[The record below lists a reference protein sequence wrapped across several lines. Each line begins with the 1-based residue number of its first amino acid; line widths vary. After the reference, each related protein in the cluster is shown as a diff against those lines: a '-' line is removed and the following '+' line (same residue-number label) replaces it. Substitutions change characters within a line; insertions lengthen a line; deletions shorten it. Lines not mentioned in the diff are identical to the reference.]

1 MSSFIGHSLT
11 AVTIGIAF
19 NSPRK
24 PSLYRLGWYFW
35 LIVISSFPDLDHFIP
50 WLHQSAHQQS
60 RITHSLTFALILPIC
75 TIFILT
81 TIGIRGSKLKLY
93 SWQVILAGLSQVLLD
108 LLVGVVGI
116 PLFYPFS
123 RQNFQL
129 PWGIL
134 PSAGKLDL
142 GNYYLYRNLLIEMGV
157 LLPILSLVIII
168 SYRLFPPRQMR
179 VALLGLPSI
188 SACFMFWAYNLS
200 R

>member
-11 AVTIGIAF
+11 AVTIGIAY
-19 NSPRK
+19 NSPRQ
-24 PSLYRLGWYFW
+24 PPLYRFGWYFW

-50 WLHQSAHQQS
+50 WLHQSAHQQT
-60 RITHSLTFALILPIC
+60 RITHSLTFALIFPIC
-75 TIFILT
+75 TILLLT
-81 TIGIRGSKLKLY
+81 IKGVRGSKLKLY
-93 SWQVILAGLSQVLLD
+93 SWQVILAGLSQILLD

-123 RQNFQL
+123 RQNFKL

-142 GNYYLYRNLLIEMGV
+142 SNYYLYRNLLIEMGV

-168 SYRLFPPRQMR
+168 RYRLLQQRQMQ
-179 VALLGLPSI
+179 VALLGLPGI